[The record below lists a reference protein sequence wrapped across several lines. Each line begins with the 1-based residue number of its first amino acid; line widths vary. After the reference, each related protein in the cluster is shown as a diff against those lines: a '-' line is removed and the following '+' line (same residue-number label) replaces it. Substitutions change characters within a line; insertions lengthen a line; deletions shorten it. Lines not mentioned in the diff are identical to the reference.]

1 MKKFI
6 LPVINLIALVL
17 SAVVFG
23 LGANTAVN
31 FGSVAQGNWYQLVWT
46 PYTNLEG
53 NSVYSLIAILGFFFF
68 VFAAF
73 FALVTMVPFKGRK
86 FGVCLAGA
94 LFIAAG
100 VMFLLTMG
108 DVFKYYAAIS
118 EFKKTDSFTAMAV
131 LVFVAGGLELVGA
144 CIDFLPE
151 KK

>member
-17 SAVVFG
+17 SSVVFG
-23 LGANTAVN
+23 LGASTAARMISN
-31 FGSVAQGNWYQLVWT
+31 NEGAGNWYQLVWNT
-46 PYTNLEG
+46 HP
-53 NSVYSLIAILGFFFF
+53 LIGVLGFFFF

-73 FALVTMVPFKGRK
+73 FALVTMIPFKGRK
-86 FGVCLAGA
+86 FGLVLTGG

-100 VMFLLTMG
+100 VMFLLTP
-108 DVFKYYAAIS
+108 AAHFGSRIGLY
-118 EFKKTDSFTAMAV
+118 EKTDSFIAMIV

-144 CIDFLPE
+144 CLDFLPE